1 MSNNTKVSETSKFDN
16 RMHTYGRIWTLLILS
31 ILLIL
36 PIGLAIYYKATIN
49 YNAVLKGAISLGL
62 IFIPSALVEVITY
75 APMLGT
81 GGSYLAFITG
91 NLTNL
96 KIPCC
101 MSARSIANT
110 EFGTKENEIVSI
122 LSVAVSSLVSFVVIM
137 LGVIMIVPLSPILE
151 SETLAPA
158 FSCVVPALFG
168 SLAYTYF
175 KKLPKVVPYPLILMA
190 TACFIFPSLSQ
201 QIAILIPIAAIFSIG
216 VARILYKKNKI

>member
-110 EFGTKENEIVSI
+110 EFGTKENEIVSTI
-122 LSVAVSSLVSFVVIM
+122 SVSVSSLTTILVIA
-137 LGVIMIVPLSPILE
+137 LGVLLMVPLEPIINSPVLE
-151 SETLAPA
+151 PA
-158 FSCVVPALFG
+158 FTTVVPALFG
-168 SLAYTYF
+168 ALGYQYVKQAPKVAIVPFLLVSIICYVVPSLASQ
-175 KKLPKVVPYPLILMA
+175 VVVL
-190 TACFIFPSLSQ
+190 
-201 QIAILIPIAAIFSIG
+201 IG
-216 VARILYKKNKI
+216 VSAIVSIVIARILYTKEKI